1 MNPKMKIKLISKVVS
16 IQKPY
21 VDKWGTEMTLF
32 VLTLLGLSSD
42 SSEEL
47 DAVEQ

>member
-1 MNPKMKIKLISKVVS
+1 MISKVVS
-16 IQKPY
+16 MQKEKM
-21 VDKWGTEMTLF
+21 DKWGTEMTLF